1 MIHLPRLLRA
11 PASSGEGSDRNGI
24 IVYGILWMFVA
35 PCWFWNDLETKIAS
49 WFIYVHLLPM
59 FFFLMCFVY
68 KAALTTWEPLPA
80 TLPAWGTS
88 WSLARQGPNRLDREW
103 TWQKSRR
110 YRSAAMF
117 PLNLWVTLAAVD
129 RHLKFGPGLGGLWP
143 PAVQLLYAQWRP
155 DVKVMAATSLS
166 YTLLSPP
173 DFWMLL
179 DDFGPD

>member
-1 MIHLPRLLRA
+1 MAFYGCLWHLADFGTILNQNRIL
-11 PASSGEGSDRNGI
+11 
-24 IVYGILWMFVA
+24 VYLCSFAANV
-35 PCWFWNDLETKIAS
+35 
-49 WFIYVHLLPM
+49 
-59 FFFLMCFVY
+59 FFKMCFVY